1 MRRMDLT
8 RLQYFAAVAEAGSF
22 SRAAAAL
29 HLTQP
34 SLSRQVQLLEAELG
48 QRLLE
53 RHGRGVVPTEAGT
66 ALLAHARGIFELA
79 ERARSDMEERQK
91 NPRGRLTI
99 GLPPRVAHALTADLV
114 ERFRARSPEAG
125 ITIMEGLSI
134 RLREWLVAGRAD
146 LAILFDPAAS
156 PQIHQE
162 VLVREPLVLVS
173 KRPLPERLRLADVA
187 QRELVLPSA
196 PHALR
201 RILDEH
207 AAPRGYGLRVVAEV
221 DSVQTVL
228 TLVERGVADAV
239 LPANVPHQSGRGAA
253 LHVGAIHAPVIRN
266 KLVLAVPTARPATRL
281 SQFGMELLRELVA
294 RHYPR
299 R

>member
-1 MRRMDLT
+1 MDLN

-34 SLSRQVQLLEAELG
+34 SLSRQVQLLEAEVG

-53 RHGRGVVPTEAGT
+53 RHGRGAVPTEAGT
-66 ALLAHARGIFELA
+66 ALLGHARAIQELA
-79 ERARSDMEERQK
+79 DRARTDMAERQR

-99 GLPPRVAHALTADLV
+99 GLPPRVAHVITADLV
-114 ERFRARSPEAG
+114 ERFHATFPEAG
-125 ITIMEGLSI
+125 ITVMEGLSL

-146 LAILFDPAAS
+146 VAILFDPAPS
-156 PQIHQE
+156 PQITQE
-162 VLVREPLVLVS
+162 TLLREPLVLVS
-173 KRPLPERLRLADVA
+173 SRPLPERLRLADVV
-187 QRELVLPSA
+187 QRSLVMPSA

-201 RILDEH
+201 RLLEEH
-207 AAPRGYGLRVVAEV
+207 AGPRGLSLQLVAEV

-228 TLVERGVADAV
+228 SLVARGVADAV
-239 LPANVPHQSGRGAA
+239 LPASAPRLAREA
-253 LHVGAIHAPVIRN
+253 KPLHVAAIHAPVVRN

-281 SQFGMELLRELVA
+281 LQAGTQMLRELVQQRFGTA
-294 RHYPR
+294 A
-299 R
+299 

>member
-34 SLSRQVQLLEAELG
+34 SLSRQVQLLETELG

-114 ERFRARSPEAG
+114 ERFRARYPEAG

-173 KRPLPERLRLADVA
+173 KRPLPERLRLAEVA
-187 QRELVLPSA
+187 QRELVLPST

-253 LHVGAIHAPVIRN
+253 LHVGAIHAPAIRN

-281 SQFGMELLRELVA
+281 SRFGMELLRELVA

>member
-1 MRRMDLT
+1 MDLT

-34 SLSRQVQLLEAELG
+34 SLSRQVQLLEADLG

-66 ALLAHARGIFELA
+66 ALLAHARTISELA
-79 ERARSDMEERQK
+79 QRARADMAERQQ

-99 GLPPRVAHALTADLV
+99 GLPPRVSHVIAADLV
-114 ERFRARSPEAG
+114 ERFHARYPQAG
-125 ITIMEGLSI
+125 ITVTEGLSL

-146 LAILFDPAAS
+146 LAILFDPVAS
-156 PQIHQE
+156 PQIHE
-162 VLVREPLVLVS
+162 ETLLREPLVLVS
-173 KRPLPERLRLADVA
+173 KRPLPARLRLAEVA
-187 QRELVLPSA
+187 QRSLVMPSA

-201 RILDEH
+201 RLLEEH
-207 AAPRGYGLRVVAEV
+207 AAPRGHALQLVAEV

-228 TLVERGVADAV
+228 SIVARGVADSV
-239 LPANVPHQSGRGAA
+239 LPASVPRQAGKAAA
-253 LHVGAIHAPVIRN
+253 LHVAAIQAPVIRN
-266 KLVLAVPTARPATRL
+266 RLVLAIPTARPATRL
-281 SQFGMELLRELVA
+281 SQFGGELLRELVQ
-294 RHYPR
+294 RHFCPR

>member
-1 MRRMDLT
+1 MDLT

-53 RHGRGVVPTEAGT
+53 RHGRGVVPTESGT
-66 ALLAHARGIFELA
+66 ALLAHARGIFEAA
-79 ERARSDMEERQK
+79 ERARSDMADRQK

-99 GLPPRVAHALTADLV
+99 ALPPRVAHVVTADLV
-114 ERFRARSPEAG
+114 ERFRARYPEAG

-146 LAILFDPAAS
+146 LALLFDPAPS

-173 KRPLPERLRLADVA
+173 KRPLPPRLRLADVA
-187 QRELVLPSA
+187 QRPLVLPSG

-201 RILDEH
+201 RLLDEH
-207 AAPRGYGLRVVAEV
+207 AGPRGYGLQVVAEV

-228 TLVERGVADAV
+228 TLVERGVADSV
-239 LPANVPHQSGRGAA
+239 LPANVLRQSGKDGV
-253 LHVGAIHAPVIRN
+253 LHVAAIHAPVIRN
-266 KLVLAVPTARPATRL
+266 KLVLAVPAARPATRL
-281 SQFGMELLRELVA
+281 SQWGMELLREVVKA
-294 RHYPR
+294 HYQG
-299 R
+299 

>member
-1 MRRMDLT
+1 MDLT

-34 SLSRQVQLLEAELG
+34 SLSRQVQLLETELG

-79 ERARSDMEERQK
+79 ERARSDMADRQAR
-91 NPRGRLTI
+91 PRGRLTI
-99 GLPPRVAHALTADLV
+99 ALPPRVAHVVTADLV
-114 ERFRARSPEAG
+114 EAFRARYPEAG
-125 ITIMEGLSI
+125 ITIMEGLSL

-146 LAILFDPAAS
+146 LALMFDPAPS
-156 PQIHQE
+156 PQIQQE

-173 KRPLPERLRLADVA
+173 KRALPPRLRLADLA
-187 QRELVLPSA
+187 QRRLVLPSG

-201 RILDEH
+201 RLLDEH
-207 AAPRGYGLRVVAEV
+207 SGPRGCALPVVAEV

-228 TLVERGVADAV
+228 TLVERGVADSIV
-239 LPANVPHQSGRGAA
+239 PANVLRQSGKEGV
-253 LHVGAIHAPVIRN
+253 LHVAAIHAPVIRN
-266 KLVLAVPTARPATRL
+266 KLVLAVPAARPATRL
-281 SQFGMELLRELVA
+281 SQCGMELLRGVVA
-294 RHYPR
+294 KHYR
-299 R
+299 A

>member
-1 MRRMDLT
+1 MDLM

-34 SLSRQVQLLEAELG
+34 SLSRQVQLLETEVG

-66 ALLAHARGIFELA
+66 ALLAHARAILELA
-79 ERARSDMEERQK
+79 DRARTDMAERQR

-99 GLPPRVAHALTADLV
+99 GLPPRVAHVITADLV
-114 ERFRARSPEAG
+114 ERFHARFPEAG

-146 LAILFDPAAS
+146 VAILFDPPPS
-156 PQIHQE
+156 PQITQE
-162 VLVREPLVLVS
+162 TLVREPLVLVS
-173 KRPLPERLRLADVA
+173 SRPLPARMKLAEVV
-187 QRELVLPSA
+187 QHPLVMPSA

-201 RILDEH
+201 RLLEAH
-207 AAPRGYGLRVVAEV
+207 ATPRGHALRLVAEV

-228 TLVERGVADAV
+228 SLVARGVADAV
-239 LPANVPHQSGRGAA
+239 LPASAPRLAREAA
-253 LHVGAIHAPVIRN
+253 PLHVALIHAPMVRN
-266 KLVLAVPTARPATRL
+266 KLVLAVPTARPMTRL
-281 SQFGMELLRELVA
+281 LQTGMQLLREMVQG
-294 RHYPR
+294 PFGTG
-299 R
+299 